1 MSTPMNVPTD
11 MHSVAA
17 TKVFGTPE
25 LLEMVLLQIVTP
37 QDRYGAHFGER
48 MRAQRARM
56 IDLLACQRVNKT
68 FRSTIKDS
76 PLLQRSLFCAAQT
89 SGNVPRTA
97 LNPLIHKQSFQ
108 TKEGHC
114 MSVWWDDKVTG
125 IPGLVIWQIAEWSLE
140 ARERRPLFRNGKWQ
154 RCLLTTVPQEVK
166 VFHVG
171 AGRTIKEHRLGVG
184 ATFGDAVNDY
194 TDWLK
199 DEGSTDSST
208 S

>member
-1 MSTPMNVPTD
+1 MSTPMDVPTD

-76 PLLQRSLFCAAQT
+76 PLLQRSLFCAAHT
-89 SGNVPRTA
+89 SGNVPRTIF
-97 LNPLIHKQSFQ
+97 NPLIHKQSYQ
-108 TKEGHC
+108 ARVGHC
-114 MSVWWDDKVTG
+114 TSVWWDDKVTG
-125 IPGLVIWQIAEWSLE
+125 IPGLVIWQIAEWSHE
-140 ARERRPLFRNGKWQ
+140 ARERNPLFRNNEWQ
-154 RCLLTTVPQEVK
+154 RYLLTTVPQEVK
-166 VFHVG
+166 IFQVG
-171 AGRTIKEHRLGVG
+171 VGRAIKERKLDAG
-184 ATFGDAVNDY
+184 ATLGDAVDGF

-199 DEGSTDSST
+199 DDGSTDSST